1 MATRFWQGWFRAPT
15 GIFTGPRT
23 VAESDGIY
31 GCGTVFKITPTGA
44 LTTLY
49 SFCPGG
55 YPCIDGADPY
65 AGLLQGTDGTFYGTT
80 LSDGTNGEGTVFSLS
95 VGLGPFVETR
105 PTSGKVAAKVIV
117 LGTNLVGTT
126 GVSFNGTAAAFT
138 VVSKSEIKTTVP
150 AGANTGYVK
159 VTTPG
164 GTLTSNVP
172 FRVIP

>member
-1 MATRFWQGWFRAPT
+1 
-15 GIFTGPRT
+15 
-23 VAESDGIY
+23 
-31 GCGTVFKITPTGA
+31 
-44 LTTLY
+44 
-49 SFCPGG
+49 
-55 YPCIDGADPY
+55 
-65 AGLLQGTDGTFYGTT
+65 LQGTDGTFYGTT
-80 LSDGTNGEGTVFSLS
+80 AGDGANGEGTVFSLS
-95 VGLGPFVETR
+95 VGLGPFVETL
-105 PTSGKVAAKVIV
+105 PASGKAGTSVII

-159 VTTPG
+159 VTTPS